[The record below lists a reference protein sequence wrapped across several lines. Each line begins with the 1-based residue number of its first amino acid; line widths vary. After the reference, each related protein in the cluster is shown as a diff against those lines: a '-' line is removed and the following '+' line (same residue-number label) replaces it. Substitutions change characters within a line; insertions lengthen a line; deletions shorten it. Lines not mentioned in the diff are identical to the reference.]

1 MIFVRKWLRLLWAL
15 LTIFVVESLVFGFAV
30 LPAAL
35 FWEWHFHWS
44 VPYRWLRVVVLSMS
58 FIPAYL
64 LFAFFLMA
72 LSALAMRL
80 TGWRTPKDADLA
92 IAELAWP
99 LLDWVRY
106 SVSIHLVRV
115 FAGTLFRASPLWS
128 VYLRWNGARLGRGVY
143 VNSLSVGDHNLL
155 EFGDQVVIGE
165 GAHLSGHTVE
175 GGRLKTATVRL
186 GDQVTVG
193 LSSIIGIGVEIG
205 AKAQVGA
212 LSFVPKHSRLPGGA
226 VYVGIPVRALNG
238 AGDLS

>member
-1 MIFVRKWLRLLWAL
+1 VRKWLRLLWAL

-175 GGRLKTATVRL
+175 SGRLKTAAVRL

-238 AGDLS
+238 TGALS